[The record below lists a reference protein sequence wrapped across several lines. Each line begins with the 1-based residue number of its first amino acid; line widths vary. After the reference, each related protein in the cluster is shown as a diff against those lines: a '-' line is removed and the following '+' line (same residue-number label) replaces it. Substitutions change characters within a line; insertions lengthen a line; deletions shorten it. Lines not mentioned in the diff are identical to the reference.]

1 MHQLDTPRRL
11 IVFFLAPD
19 FTMLAFSSAIEVL
32 RLANIALGETVY
44 SWRIVSSNGEKVRAS
59 CGIALETDSS
69 VEEERRNLC
78 DAQRPY
84 MALVCGGMH
93 IATVADRV
101 AEAWLRE
108 CRQRGVALG
117 SLCNGTHILAR
128 AGLLNERRCAIH
140 WENYPG
146 FAEQYGTA
154 SASMGLYEIDG
165 NIHTSAGGTASID
178 MMLDIVRRDHGDAVV
193 NEVCERALI
202 DRVRQPSDR
211 QRRPFAVR
219 MGRLNPTV
227 ARLIEAMEDNLS
239 EPLVMG
245 QLADAMKLSRRQ
257 IERLFRNEIGSSPV
271 RYYRKLRLDRARLL
285 LIQTA
290 MPIVEVAVASG
301 FVSASHFSKCF
312 REAYGC
318 APQNIRTFNTV
329 TDASAAGVPRTRGR
343 PRIDVTISKA
353 A

>member
-1 MHQLDTPRRL
+1 MQ
-11 IVFFLAPD
+11 
-19 FTMLAFSSAIEVL
+19 
-32 RLANIALGETVY
+32 
-44 SWRIVSSNGEKVRAS
+44 
-59 CGIALETDSS
+59 
-69 VEEERRNLC
+69 
-78 DAQRPY
+78 
-84 MALVCGGMH
+84 
-93 IATVADRV
+93 IATFADRI
-101 AEAWLRE
+101 AEPWLRE
-108 CRQRGVALG
+108 CRRRGVVLA

-146 FAEQYGTA
+146 FAEQFQT
-154 SASMGLYEIDG
+154 SSVSMGLYEVDG
-165 NIHTSAGGTASID
+165 NIHTSAGGTASVD
-178 MMLDIVRRDHGDAVV
+178 MMLDIVRRDHGDTIV
-193 NEVCERALI
+193 NQVCERALI

-227 ARLIEAMEDNLS
+227 ARVIEAMEDNLS
-239 EPLVMG
+239 EPLVMD
-245 QLADAMKLSRRQ
+245 QLADVMMLSRRQ

-290 MPIVEVAVASG
+290 MPIVEVVAASG

-312 REAYGC
+312 REVYGC
-318 APQNIRTFNTV
+318 TPQDLRTFNAV
-329 TDASAAGVPRTRGR
+329 ADARGTGIPKMRDMPRT
-343 PRIDVTISKA
+343 DVPIIKA